1 MRQTHDTAC
10 DRALPF
16 VIIVLSPGGENPYR
30 FLIPGTNPKMIDR
43 QTLFIV
49 FAVKSGLMTLDQVK
63 EALLAADF
71 TPGQPLADRLE
82 RAGLVTRE
90 QRKRIEAQIESELSE
105 CTDDGETM
113 ASVIGDSGEAAEES
127 LGLDDMATDRIGKVQ
142 PGRYLFKRV
151 HDRGGQAT
159 IMLALDRHIGREVA
173 IKQLLPDNRGD
184 GGSSPSS
191 NTSKGVVRFL
201 REARVTGQLE
211 HPNIVPVHE
220 LGQHDDGS
228 LYYAM
233 RLVRGET
240 LAQKHPGL
248 C

>member
-1 MRQTHDTAC
+1 MDILMLRHSAGFEHSY
-10 DRALPF
+10 LP
-16 VIIVLSPGGENPYR
+16 
-30 FLIPGTNPKMIDR
+30 D
-43 QTLFIV
+43 
-49 FAVKSGLMTLDQVK
+49 A
-63 EALLAADF
+63 
-71 TPGQPLADRLE
+71 
-82 RAGLVTRE
+82 
-90 QRKRIEAQIESELSE
+90 
-105 CTDDGETM
+105 
-113 ASVIGDSGEAAEES
+113 
-127 LGLDDMATDRIGKVQ
+127 
-142 PGRYLFKRV
+142 
-151 HDRGGQAT
+151 
-159 IMLALDRHIGREVA
+159 EVA